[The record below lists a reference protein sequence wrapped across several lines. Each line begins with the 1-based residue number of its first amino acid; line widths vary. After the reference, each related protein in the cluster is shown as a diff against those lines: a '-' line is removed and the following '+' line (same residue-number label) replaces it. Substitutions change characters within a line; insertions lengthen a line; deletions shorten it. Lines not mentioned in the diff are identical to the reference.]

1 MVYRRSE
8 IAFAKRS
15 RTLREELMARS
26 LGDPIQR
33 LMGLMFK
40 AHPWH
45 GVSIGEKAPDV
56 VTAYIEIVPTDTV
69 KYEVDKDSGF
79 LKVDRP
85 QRFSNYCPVYYGL
98 VPQTFCG
105 NKVAAIF
112 SKRAKRKGMVGDG
125 DPLDICVLTEKTI
138 PHSDILLTAIPI
150 GGFSLADG
158 GEADDKII
166 AVMKDDAAYGSF
178 TDIGNCPAPLMERL
192 QHYFLTYK
200 QAPGSLQHKVEIT
213 GIYGRDEALKVLRA
227 SHADYREKFPELESL
242 WPKQLG

>member
-1 MVYRRSE
+1 M
-8 IAFAKRS
+8 S
-15 RTLREELMARS
+15 RLG
-26 LGDPIQR
+26 GDPIQR
-33 LMGLMFK
+33 LMSLMFK

-45 GVSIGEKAPDV
+45 GVSMGDMAPEV
-56 VTAYIEIVPTDTV
+56 LTAYIEIVPTDTV
-69 KYEVDKDSGF
+69 KYEVDKGSGF

-85 QRFSNYCPVYYGL
+85 QRFSNFCPVYYGL
-98 VPQTFCG
+98 VPQTYCG
-105 NKVAAIF
+105 DGVAGLF

-166 AVMKDDAAYGSF
+166 AVMKEDAAFGTF
-178 TDIGNCPAPLMERL
+178 KDIGDCPMTLLDRL

-200 QAPGSLQHKVEIT
+200 QAPGSVQHKVEIT
-213 GIYGRDEALKVLRA
+213 SVYGREEALKVIRA
-227 SHADYREKFPELESL
+227 SHADYRAKFPELESL
-242 WPKQLG
+242 WPKHLV

>member
-1 MVYRRSE
+1 MG
-8 IAFAKRS
+8 
-15 RTLREELMARS
+15 RTV
-26 LGDPIQR
+26 GDPIQR
-33 LMGLMFK
+33 LMSLMFK

-45 GVSIGEKAPDV
+45 GVSIGEKAPEV

-98 VPQTFCG
+98 VPQTYCG
-105 NKVAAIF
+105 DKVAALF
-112 SKRAKRKGMVGDG
+112 SKRAKRKDIVGDG

-166 AVMKDDAAYGSF
+166 AVMKDDAAYGNF
-178 TDIGNCPAPLMERL
+178 TDIGDCPMTTDRSLAALFSDVQAGARRGAPQGRNYECLW
-192 QHYFLTYK
+192 
-200 QAPGSLQHKVEIT
+200 AGGSLQ
-213 GIYGRDEALKVLRA
+213 
-227 SHADYREKFPELESL
+227 SHPRQPCRLPGEVS
-242 WPKQLG
+242 

>member
-1 MVYRRSE
+1 M
-8 IAFAKRS
+8 KRIG
-15 RTLREELMARS
+15 
-26 LGDPIQR
+26 GDPIQR
-33 LMGLMFK
+33 LMSLMFK

-45 GVSIGEKAPDV
+45 GVSIGERAPEV

-85 QRFSNYCPVYYGL
+85 QRFSNFCPVYYGL
-98 VPQTFCG
+98 VPQTYCG
-105 NKVAAIF
+105 GNVAGLF
-112 SKRAKRKGMVGDG
+112 SKRARRKGMVGDR

-138 PHSDILLTAIPI
+138 PNRDTLLTAIPI

-166 AVMKDDAAYGSF
+166 AVMKEDAAYGNF
-178 TDIGNCPAPLMERL
+178 KDIGDVPVSLIDRL

-200 QAPGSLQHKVEIT
+200 QAPGAVQHKVEIT
-213 GIYGRDEALKVLRA
+213 SVYDREEALKVIRA
-227 SHADYREKFPELESL
+227 SHVDYREKFPELESL
-242 WPKQLG
+242 WPAGMSK

>member
-1 MVYRRSE
+1 MG
-8 IAFAKRS
+8 
-15 RTLREELMARS
+15 RTV
-26 LGDPIQR
+26 GDPIQR
-33 LMGLMFK
+33 LMSLMFK

-98 VPQTFCG
+98 VPQTYCG
-105 NKVAAIF
+105 DKVAGLF
-112 SKRAKRKGMVGDG
+112 SKRAKRKDMVGDG

-166 AVMKDDAAYGSF
+166 AVMKDDAAYGNF
-178 TDIGNCPAPLMERL
+178 TDIGDCPMTHDRSPAALFFDVQAGARSGAPQGGDYEC
-192 QHYFLTYK
+192 
-200 QAPGSLQHKVEIT
+200 
-213 GIYGRDEALKVLRA
+213 LRA
-227 SHADYREKFPELESL
+227 GGSAQSHPRQPCRLPGEVS
-242 WPKQLG
+242 